1 MRKSLLRAIGKK
13 YGRLFIA
20 MLLVSSLGCGLMS
33 GMASGTLSL
42 KNSLEEYI
50 SVMEYPDAVIT
61 TVVTTRDVMEKIAAV
76 PGIEAVDARLV
87 GNLTLFGKDGS
98 YLSVQA
104 MSYDPGE
111 FQKTYYW
118 EQIDPKG
125 RDSVLLEVG
134 FAKDNDFHAGDLVT
148 VQFADVTRE
157 CMIEGIISRPEMLG
171 SRQLNGVEVVSSD
184 VGFLYVPRT
193 VLAKIENP
201 EVTDASAELEVKNQ
215 EFEEKQREAKEEHDR
230 AAAELE
236 TARTELADRS
246 TELEEKLKEAASAKE
261 DLLNKLAELKE
272 KSSEI
277 DDGEAE
283 LLEKQKL
290 LEEKWKELEN
300 ARKLLE
306 EQKKALAAKR
316 AELDA
321 LNVSLEYQ
329 LQELTKNLETVHEKK
344 DELAAQKE
352 LLLAAKAL
360 LEQELKNLTGQ
371 ETSIE
376 EALAAL
382 VKLIDELRQNKE
394 LLTRVK
400 GYFIMADFLIKGVQ
414 QMDLYEWAG
423 TAVDQLSSMITD
435 SDLVVNG
442 LEQLRTEIKEW
453 NEQLIALEDI
463 GLFMA
468 EIMSMQQNVKDKLAS
483 YGITEDQISNL
494 ISTAKTYKPLLQFFQ
509 NQLATYLEDQTEP
522 ERIEELRQQMVAKVQ
537 ELLDQYQ
544 MTIWIADLLFDSLLQ
559 SLDDEVLKLSDA
571 LTDVEGKYDELL
583 LGMEQMITEKAN
595 LEALLAQILSGEKEL
610 DALQLQLENGA
621 LQIQDG
627 QTAIQNGY
635 TELDGYDQQIKDG
648 EKLLKEQE
656 TELTDYQ
663 KQLDDAWKKLKDGRR
678 QIADASQQID
688 DGIRE
693 IDQEVTNGKQQYS
706 DAQKRLEEG
715 GKELE
720 KQWAS
725 ALQEFAEVQ
734 KEIERAREQLGEW
747 KGYDEFC
754 NQFLLKISPDADP
767 EQVLAMAIQ
776 ALGDLEVKDSYTYE
790 RSDVH
795 RVMDINVKPMM
806 TISHSLPLFFFAVAL
821 IVSFLFMS
829 QLIRQ
834 CRREIGI
841 LRALGYSKGNIA
853 AYFCVANAIAMIGAI
868 VLGMVIGYCVMRYI
882 GDYFRGFFHLHFM
895 HYALDLPRLW
905 IAVALT
911 LIVGQLATIGSAL
924 YISGIQPSEAML
936 RPIPSKVFFSEG
948 LGKVLGCLSPF
959 VKYSIFS
966 LLRNKLRFV
975 FSVICLSGSVMLI
988 FMSFSFNATKDRI
1001 LEELFEE
1008 RILYDCEIFVAQEPD
1023 DEWLAGLEQTGYA
1036 KNLEKVS
1043 YYTMNIAGKDD
1054 SVKATVKAVQRD
1066 AKLIRNYDDHG
1077 KQLSVPVDGILINQK
1092 VARKLGAS
1100 VGDEVSLDGAAL
1112 KVAAISRQ
1120 SENQYQV
1127 ISHETE
1133 KRIGEAKLY
1142 SVICNVREEDETAL
1156 MEYLTQDESFLYM
1169 AYTRKNYQAMHKMI
1183 APFGT
1188 CALIVI
1194 LFSVVIGLVIVI
1206 NTFRTNLQEQKKEL
1220 CMLRTLGRQHAELS
1234 LRLFFQAVP
1243 YFAFAC
1249 LIGFPLGVI
1258 AIRYVLD
1265 KLETSSRTYPFVG
1278 DFSIYLLTAS
1288 VVFAYV
1294 TLSHVLSMRAMKKWD
1309 IVETVKDKE

>member
-118 EQIDPKG
+118 EQIDPEG

-134 FAKDNDFHAGDLVT
+134 FAEDNDFHAGDLVT
-148 VQFADVTRE
+148 VQLADITRE
-157 CMIEGIISRPEMLG
+157 CIVEGIISRPEMLG
-171 SRQLNGVEVVSSD
+171 SRQLNGMEVVSSD
-184 VGFLYVPRT
+184 VGFMYVPRS
-193 VLAKIENP
+193 VLAGIENP
-201 EVTDASAELEVKNQ
+201 EITDASEELEQKNQ
-215 EFEEKQREAKEEHDR
+215 EFEEKRREAEIEHDR
-230 AAAELE
+230 AASELE
-236 TARTELADRS
+236 TAKTELADRS
-246 TELEEKLKEAASAKE
+246 AELEEKLKEAASAKE

-290 LEEKWKELEN
+290 LDEKWKELEN

-306 EQKKALAAKR
+306 EQKNALTAKH

-321 LNVSLEYQ
+321 LKSSLESQ
-329 LQELTKNLETVHEKK
+329 LRELQENLETVKGKET
-344 DELAAQKE
+344 ELAAQKE
-352 LLLAAKAL
+352 LLISAKTL
-360 LEQELKNLTGQ
+360 LEQELKKLTGQ
-371 ETSIE
+371 EKSIE
-376 EALAAL
+376 AALAVLADM
-382 VKLIDELRQNKE
+382 IETLRQSKE
-394 LLTRVK
+394 LLSRIH
-400 GYFIMADFLIKGVQ
+400 GYFVMADLLIKGVQ

-423 TAVDQLSSMITD
+423 IAVDQLTSMITD

-442 LEQLRTEIKEW
+442 LEQFRTKITEW
-453 NEQLIALEDI
+453 NSQLCALEDL
-463 GLFMA
+463 GLLMA
-468 EIMSMQQNVKDKLAS
+468 EIMTKQQDVIDQLAG
-483 YGITEDQISNL
+483 YGITEDQISKL
-494 ISTAKTYKPLLQFFQ
+494 ISTAKTYKPVLQFFQ
-509 NQLATYLEDQTEP
+509 GQLVAYLEAQTEP
-522 ERIEELRQQMVAKVQ
+522 EGIEELRQQLVAKVQ
-537 ELLDQYQ
+537 EILDQYQ
-544 MTIWIADLLFDSLLQ
+544 MTIWLADVLFDGLLQ
-559 SLDDEVLKLSDA
+559 NVDDEILKLSDA
-571 LTDVEGKYDELL
+571 LTDAEKKYDELL
-583 LGMEQMITEKAN
+583 LGLEQMITEQAN
-595 LEALLAQILSGEKEL
+595 MEALLAKLTAGEEEL
-610 DALQLQLENGA
+610 ETLRIQLEDGIAKLMAA
-621 LQIQDG
+621 LAAIQDGYTELGGYDRQIQDG
-627 QTAIQNGY
+627 EN
-635 TELDGYDQQIKDG
+635 L
-648 EKLLKEQE
+648 LLKQKE
-656 TELTDYQ
+656 ELTDYQ
-663 KQLDDAWKKLKDGRR
+663 RQIDDGLKQLKDGRR
-678 QIADASQQID
+678 QITDASKKMK
-688 DGIRE
+688 DGIQE

-706 DAQKRLEEG
+706 DAQKQLEEG
-715 GKELE
+715 SRELE
-720 KQWAS
+720 KQWAT
-725 ALQEFAEVQ
+725 ALQDFAEVQ
-734 KEIERAREQLGEW
+734 KELERAREELDEW

-754 NQFLLKISPDADP
+754 NQLLLKLSPDADP
-767 EQVLAMAIQ
+767 EEALAMAIQ

-806 TISHSLPLFFFAVAL
+806 SISHYLPLFFFAVSL
-821 IVSFLFMS
+821 IVCFLFMS

-841 LRALGYSKGNIA
+841 LRALGYSKGNVT

-911 LIVGQLATIGSAL
+911 LIVGQLATVGSAL
-924 YISGIQPSEAML
+924 YISGIRPSEAML
-936 RPIPSKVFFSEG
+936 RPTPSKVFFSEG
-948 LGKVLGCLSPF
+948 LGRLLGWLSPF

-975 FSVICLSGSVMLI
+975 FSVVCLSGSVMLI
-988 FMSFSFNATKDRI
+988 FMAFSFNATKDRI

-1008 RILYDCEIFVAQEPD
+1008 RILYDCEIFLTEEPD

-1043 YYTMNIAGKDD
+1043 YYLMNVAGKSD
-1054 SVKATVKAVQRD
+1054 SVKTTVKAVQRD
-1066 AKLIRNYDDHG
+1066 AKLIRSYDDRG

-1112 KVAAISRQ
+1112 KVTAISRQ

-1133 KRIGEAKLY
+1133 QRIGEAKLY

-1156 MEYLTQDESFLYM
+1156 MEYLTQDESFLYT
-1169 AYTRKNYQAMHKMI
+1169 AYKRKNYQALQKMI

-1194 LFSVVIGLVIVI
+1194 LFSVMIGLVIVI
-1206 NTFRTNLQEQKKEL
+1206 STFRTNLQEQKKEL
-1220 CMLRTLGRQHAELS
+1220 CMLRTLGRQHTELS
-1234 LRLFFQAVP
+1234 MRLFFQAVP

-1249 LIGFPLGVI
+1249 LIGFPVGVI
-1258 AIRYVLD
+1258 AIRFVLD
-1265 KLETSSRTYPFVG
+1265 QLETNSRTYPFVG
-1278 DFSIYLLTAS
+1278 DFSIYLLTAG
-1288 VVFAYV
+1288 VVLAYI